1 MKILKFGGTSVANAR
16 NIFQAERII
25 KKESLQDRIIV
36 VVSALHGVTDSLI
49 KAAEYASIKD
59 ESYHPIIKDLEEK
72 HLDLV
77 KELIP
82 VLEQSSWLSFVK
94 KHFNDMEDIYSGIF
108 VLGEFTDKIKDRITS
123 YGEFLSSNIIA
134 ARFQYEGMDSLW
146 MNAQDLIKTDSN
158 FTHAKVD
165 LDITELNLKN
175 YIAVHPN
182 QIIIAPGF
190 IAKDQNG
197 NATTLGRGGSDYTA
211 AIFAAAVSAEELQ
224 IWTDVSGMMTAD
236 PRLASNAKPIPE
248 ISYHEAMELSHFGA
262 KVLYPP
268 SIQPV
273 MAKNI
278 DLKIKN
284 TFDPEAC
291 GTLVSHNLKISADNK
306 KQAVAGVSNMSH
318 IALLTLEGSGMV
330 GIPGV
335 SAKLFQ
341 CLSIE
346 KINVVLIT
354 QGSSEHSITI
364 AVNEKDV
371 FHAENVANAS
381 FADDIKLQRMDPLKV
396 ETGLSIVALV
406 GENMK
411 NRSGICAKMF
421 GCLGNNGINIRAIA
435 QGSSER
441 NISVVISEKDTRKAV
456 NILHEEFF
464 ESEIKQV
471 HLYLCGIGN
480 VGSKLVQQ
488 IYEQNNYLRENH
500 LINLRIAGISN
511 SRKMLFSD
519 RGISES
525 EFDSWNEKGVEASI
539 HGFAEET
546 ISRNLRNSVFIDV
559 TASSQVPE
567 VYENL
572 LKRSINIVACNKIA
586 ASSDFEQYQILKS
599 TARNHNCNFHF
610 ETNVGA
616 GLPVIGTINDLMK
629 SGDKITSI
637 QAVLSGTLNFVFNN
651 YDGTRTFSEVVAQA
665 QKEGYTEPD
674 PRLDLTGTDVARKI
688 LILAREAGYA
698 LQFGD
703 IENESFLPEACLQ
716 GSVDDFYMKLSEY
729 EDHFKNLLHDAKK
742 KGKILKYTAEFKEGK
757 ARVGLQHAAP
767 DSDLYHLYGKD
778 NIVIFKTLRYSE
790 QPLVVKGAG
799 AGAEVTASGVFADI
813 IRSI

>member
-1 MKILKFGGTSVANAR
+1 MKVLKFGGTSVANAG
-16 NIFQAERII
+16 NILLAENII
-25 KKESLQDRIIV
+25 KKESLQSRVIV
-36 VVSALHGVTDSLI
+36 VVSALHSVTDTLI
-49 KAAEYASIKD
+49 KAAEYASLKNEKYI
-59 ESYHPIIKDLEEK
+59 PIIKNLEER
-72 HLDLV
+72 HLELV
-77 KELIP
+77 KELVP
-82 VLEQSSWLSFVK
+82 VLSQSSWLSFVK

-108 VLGEFTDKIKDRITS
+108 VLGEFTDKIRDRITS
-123 YGEFLSSNIIA
+123 YGEFLSSNLIA
-134 ARFQYEGMDSLW
+134 ARLQYEGLDCIW
-146 MNAQDLIKTDSN
+146 MNSADQIRTDGS
-158 FTHAKVD
+158 FTNAKVD
-165 LDITELNLKN
+165 FEITEENVKN
-175 YIAVHPN
+175 FAAEHKN
-182 QIIIAPGF
+182 QIIVAPGF
-190 IAKDQNG
+190 IARDQNG

-211 AIFAAAVSAEELQ
+211 AIIAAAVSAEELQ
-224 IWTDVSGMMTAD
+224 IWSDVNGMMTAD

-284 TFDPEAC
+284 TFDPEAR
-291 GTLVSHNLKISADNK
+291 GTLVSHKLSKPAVE
-306 KQAVAGVSNMSH
+306 KQQIAAGVSNMSH

-330 GIPGV
+330 GIPGT

-341 CLSIE
+341 CLSLE
-346 KINVVLIT
+346 KINVILIT

-371 FHAENVANAS
+371 FHAENVVNSS
-381 FADDIKLQRMDPLKV
+381 FEDDIKLQRVTPVKI

-406 GENMK
+406 GESMK
-411 NRSGICAKMF
+411 NRSGISAKMF

-441 NISVVISEKDTRKAV
+441 NISIVISEKDIKKAV
-456 NILHEEFF
+456 NVLHEEFF

-471 HLYLCGIGN
+471 HLYLCGVGN
-480 VGSKLVQQ
+480 VGSKLVEQ
-488 IYEQNNYLRENH
+488 IFEQNEYLRENN

-511 SRKMLFSD
+511 SRKMFFSD
-519 RGISES
+519 QGISES
-525 EFDSWNEKGVEASI
+525 EYSNWSEKGAEASI
-539 HGFAEET
+539 HGFAEEI
-546 ISRNLRNSVFIDV
+546 ISRNLRNSVFVDV
-559 TASSQVPE
+559 TASSSVPE
-567 VYENL
+567 IYDNL

-586 ASSDFEQYQILKS
+586 ASSDFEVYKNLKS
-599 TARNHNCNFHF
+599 TARNHNCKFYF

-651 YDGTRTFSEVVAQA
+651 YDGSRTFSEVVAQA
-665 QKEGYTEPD
+665 QKEGFTEPD

-688 LILAREAGYA
+688 LILAREAGYP
-698 LQFGD
+698 LQFED
-703 IENESFLPEACLQ
+703 IENESFLPEECLH
-716 GSVDDFYMKLSEY
+716 GSVENFYKKLTEY
-729 EDHFKNLLHDAKK
+729 ESHFKNLVSEAQKN
-742 KGKILKYTAEFKEGK
+742 GKILKYTAEFKDGK
-757 ARVGLQHAAP
+757 AKVALQHVAP

-813 IRSI
+813 IRSV

>member
-16 NIFQAERII
+16 NILLAENII
-25 KKESLQDRIIV
+25 KKESLQNRIIV
-36 VVSALHGVTDSLI
+36 VVSALHSVTDNLI
-49 KAAEYASIKD
+49 KAAEYASVKD
-59 ESYHPIIKDLEEK
+59 EDYIPIIKNLEQK
-72 HLDLV
+72 HLELV

-82 VLEQSSWLSFVK
+82 VLAQSSWLSFVK
-94 KHFNDMEDIYSGIF
+94 KHFNDLEDIYSGIF
-108 VLGEFTDKIKDRITS
+108 VLGEFTEKIRDRITS

-134 ARFQYEGMDSLW
+134 ARLQHEGLDCIW
-146 MNAQDLIKTDSN
+146 MNSADQIKTDSN

-165 LDITELNLKN
+165 FETTENHLKN
-175 YIAVHPN
+175 FAADHKN
-182 QIIIAPGF
+182 QIIVAPGF
-190 IAKDQNG
+190 IAMDQHG

-211 AIFAAAVSAEELQ
+211 AIIAAALSAQELQ
-224 IWTDVSGMMTAD
+224 IWTDVNGMMTAD
-236 PRLASNAKPIPE
+236 PRLVSNAKPIQE

-278 DLKIKN
+278 DLRIKN
-284 TFDPEAC
+284 TFDPEAY
-291 GTLVSHNLKISADNK
+291 GTLISHTLPRSDRKEQQSAS
-306 KQAVAGVSNMSH
+306 GVSNMSH

-330 GIPGV
+330 GIPGI

-341 CLSIE
+341 CLSFE
-346 KINVVLIT
+346 KINVILIT

-364 AVNEKDV
+364 AVNEKEI
-371 FHAENVANAS
+371 FHAENAVNTC
-381 FADDIKLQRMDPLKV
+381 FADDIELQRMSPV
-396 ETGLSIVALV
+396 QIETGLSIIALV

-411 NRSGICAKMF
+411 NRSGISAKMF

-441 NISVVISEKDTRKAV
+441 NISIMILEKDTRKAV

-464 ESEIKQV
+464 ESEVKQV
-471 HLYLCGIGN
+471 HLYLCGTGN

-488 IYEQNNYLRENH
+488 IYEQNEYLMNNH

-519 RGISES
+519 QGITENEFSNWSENS
-525 EFDSWNEKGVEASI
+525 DEASI
-539 HGFAEET
+539 HGFAEEI
-546 ISRNLRNSVFIDV
+546 ISRNLRNSVFVDV
-559 TASSQVPE
+559 TASAAVPD

-586 ASSDFEQYQILKS
+586 AASDFEQYKTLKN
-599 TARNHNCNFHF
+599 TARNHRCNFYF

-651 YDGTRTFSEVVAQA
+651 YDGSRTFSEVVAQA

-688 LILAREAGYA
+688 LILAREAGYP
-698 LQFGD
+698 LQFDD
-703 IENESFLPEACLQ
+703 IENESFLPQECLE
-716 GSVDDFYMKLSEY
+716 GSVENFYVKLTEY
-729 EDHFKNLLHDAKK
+729 EDHFKRLLNDAQKE
-742 KGKILKYTAEFKEGK
+742 GRILKYTAEFKDGK
-757 ARVGLQHAAP
+757 AKVGLQHAAP

-790 QPLVVKGAG
+790 QPLVIKGAG

>member
-1 MKILKFGGTSVANAR
+1 MKILKFGGTSVASSQ
-16 NIFQAERII
+16 NIFLVESIV
-25 KKESLQDRIIV
+25 KKESLENRIIV
-36 VVSALHGVTDSLI
+36 VVSALHGITDSLI
-49 KAAEYASIKD
+49 KAAEYASVKD
-59 ESYHPIIKDLEEK
+59 ESYIPIIKDLEER
-72 HLDLV
+72 HLELV

-82 VLEQSSWLSFVK
+82 ILEQSSWLSFVK
-94 KHFNDMEDIYSGIF
+94 KHCNDMEDIYSGIF
-108 VLGEFTDKIKDRITS
+108 VLGEFTDKIRDRITS
-123 YGEFLSSNIIA
+123 YGEFLSSHIVA
-134 ARFQYEGMDSLW
+134 ARLQSEGLDCLW
-146 MNAQDLIKTDSN
+146 MNTAELIRTDSN
-158 FTHAKVD
+158 FSNARVNF
-165 LDITELNLKN
+165 DITEVNLKN
-175 YIAVHPN
+175 YVTEHQN
-182 QIIIAPGF
+182 QVIVAPGF
-190 IAKDQNG
+190 IAKDLSG

-211 AIFAAAVSAEELQ
+211 AIIAAAVSAEELQ

-284 TFDPEAC
+284 TFDPDAS
-291 GTLVSHNLKISADNK
+291 GTLVSYNLNISENK
-306 KQAVAGVSNMSH
+306 KHQIAAGVSNMNP

-330 GIPGV
+330 GIPGI

-341 CLSIE
+341 CLSFE
-346 KINVVLIT
+346 KINVILIT

-364 AVNEKDV
+364 AVNEKDI
-371 FHAENVANAS
+371 FHAENAVNLT
-381 FADDIKLQRMDPLKV
+381 FADDIKLQRTSPV
-396 ETGLSIVALV
+396 TIETGLSIVALV

-411 NRSGICAKMF
+411 NRSGISAKMF

-441 NISVVISEKDTRKAV
+441 NISIVIAEKDTRKAV
-456 NILHEEFF
+456 NVLHEEFF

-471 HLYLCGIGN
+471 HLYLCGTGN
-480 VGSKLVQQ
+480 VGSKLIQQ
-488 IYEQNNYLRENH
+488 IYEQNNYLQENH

-511 SRKMLFSD
+511 SRNMLFSD
-519 RGISES
+519 KGISES
-525 EFDSWNEKGVEASI
+525 ELSNWNEKAVEASV
-539 HGFAEET
+539 HGFADQI

-559 TASSQVPE
+559 TASSKVPE
-567 VYENL
+567 VYEKL

-586 ASSDFEQYQILKS
+586 ASSDFEQYKTLKN
-599 TARNHNCNFHF
+599 TARNHNCKFYF

-651 YDGTRTFSEVVAQA
+651 YDGSRTFSEVVAQA

-688 LILAREAGYA
+688 LILAREAGYP
-698 LQFGD
+698 LQFND
-703 IENESFLPEACLQ
+703 IENESFLPEECLQ
-716 GSVDDFYMKLSEY
+716 GSVEDFYVKLTEY
-729 EDHFKNLLHDAKK
+729 EDHFKSLLYSAQKD
-742 KGKILKYTAEFKEGK
+742 GNILKYTAEFKDGK
-757 ARVGLQHAAP
+757 AKVGLQHAAS

-813 IRSI
+813 IRSV